1 MSNTYL
7 LDTHVL
13 LWFLSGEDSLS
24 TKVKQILKDTSNPCF
39 VSIAS
44 IWEIAI
50 KLKIGKLQLDYDF
63 DKLAELLYDNE
74 IDIIQLTFDH
84 VSTLLSLDDFHR
96 DPFDRI
102 ILSTAKFE
110 QMSVISKDQAFLNYK
125 GVEVI
130 W

>member
-1 MSNTYL
+1 M
-7 LDTHVL
+7 DTHVL
-13 LWFLSGEDSLS
+13 LWFLSGDDSLS
-24 TKVKQILKDTSNPCF
+24 VKVKKILKNTSNPCF

-50 KLKIGKLQLDYDF
+50 KLNIGKLQLDYDF

-74 IDIIQLTFDH
+74 IEIIQMTFDH
-84 VSTLLSLDDFHR
+84 VSTLLTLDDFHR

-110 QMSVISKDQAFLNYK
+110 QIPIISKDQAFSNYE
-125 GVEVI
+125 GVEVV

>member
-1 MSNTYL
+1 MSNAYL

-74 IDIIQLTFDH
+74 IDIIQISEIRTF
-84 VSTLLSLDDFHR
+84 F
-96 DPFDRI
+96 
-102 ILSTAKFE
+102 K
-110 QMSVISKDQAFLNYK
+110 Y
-125 GVEVI
+125 
-130 W
+130 